1 MNIVTSD
8 KVVSVCSFHRREDK
22 MPNKY
27 SRVCRCHF
35 RSGKKSN
42 GPEIFERNR
51 EKLFPEQRGSP
62 PKKKTKTETAFK
74 GNTLTEMI
82 EDARKNESL
91 STEKSKEQKQKTTRE
106 VILEAELDL
115 VNRDLKS
122 AQEQIHY
129 KNRCYTVGELSG
141 DVVRMETGLPT
152 KEVFQII
159 VRYALRFKDSIIYF
173 AGWMVESISFEDQIF
188 ITLMKVKQNY
198 TNLHL
203 AQLFNCSVATIAN
216 IISTFI
222 HVLHAILFKDIMT
235 SIPS

>member
-8 KVVSVCSFHRREDK
+8 KVVSICSFHRREDK
-22 MPNKY
+22 MPSKY
-27 SRVCRCHF
+27 SRVCSCHF

-62 PKKKTKTETAFK
+62 RKKKAKTETAFK

-115 VNRDLKS
+115 VNRDLKVHRNRS
-122 AQEQIHY
+122 STKTGVTLWENCQEM
-129 KNRCYTVGELSG
+129 LSEWKLG
-141 DVVRMETGLPT
+141 FLQT
-152 KEVFQII
+152 K
-159 VRYALRFKDSIIYF
+159 YFK
-173 AGWMVESISFEDQIF
+173 
-188 ITLMKVKQNY
+188 L
-198 TNLHL
+198 L
-203 AQLFNCSVATIAN
+203 
-216 IISTFI
+216 
-222 HVLHAILFKDIMT
+222 
-235 SIPS
+235 